1 VVVVD
6 WFRQWVTGREG
17 GGTELWRSP
26 AQVRERDHP
35 ECFASA
41 CSMWSRNPIPEFML
55 MLWVEEVWEAC
66 SVVASRASSEP
77 PSREIEIWI
86 LVSFVLRLMTAV
98 RRVEAMVIDRGE
110 RRLRVLAVVEV
121 VVAGQIM

>member
-1 VVVVD
+1 
-6 WFRQWVTGREG
+6 
-17 GGTELWRSP
+17 
-26 AQVRERDHP
+26 
-35 ECFASA
+35 
-41 CSMWSRNPIPEFML
+41 MWSRNPIPEFML

-110 RRLRVLAVVEV
+110 RRLRVLVVVEV